1 MEITC
6 VLNPN
11 HDLLQK
17 VFSDNAAD
25 DNLLS
30 HRIRFYRNDERVP
43 EQYVSIIN
51 STAAQL
57 RVPNP
62 PASFDV
68 YKCMA
73 CLDKNNHFVQRSK
86 SPDTSINSALK
97 KYLVNTVE
105 SHPSSDSHDIHND
118 CIGVCLNN
126 VFVGCK
132 LTAILSYNIYIYI
145 LSYFPILYIKYYFFF
160 FLLEISFKHFQQ
172 CSSWKRLSCDY
183 IILESL

>member
-1 MEITC
+1 M
-6 VLNPN
+6 
-11 HDLLQK
+11 
-17 VFSDNAAD
+17 FSDNAAD

-57 RVPNP
+57 RVLNP
-62 PASFDV
+62 PASFDI
-68 YKCMA
+68 YKCMV

-86 SPDTSINSALK
+86 SSGTSIINALK

-105 SHPSSDSHDIHND
+105 SHLSDSHDLHDD

-132 LTAILSYNIYIYI
+132 LTAILSYNIYIYY
-145 LSYFPILYIKYYFFF
+145 L
-160 FLLEISFKHFQQ
+160 
-172 CSSWKRLSCDY
+172 
-183 IILESL
+183 II